1 MKTWNSNEAGTRFD
15 EILDSCVQEPQMI
28 CKENKPA
35 GVIMNIKFFE
45 EVMKL
50 REYKPGIA
58 ELLDELD
65 EIKKYEPVDIE
76 IPERADRPYSYDP

>member
-1 MKTWNSNEAGTRFD
+1 
-15 EILDSCVQEPQMI
+15 
-28 CKENKPA
+28 
-35 GVIMNIKFFE
+35 MNTHHLQGLCLSRDC
-45 EVMKL
+45 VMKL